1 MRVYAW
7 LEDIEREREKI
18 DEIALFN
25 AHMVKLL
32 EDYTTGIKQNEVLF

>member
-1 MRVYAW
+1 MHDWR
-7 LEDIEREREKI
+7 IQRGREKKI